1 MSLIICD
8 NCGKEISDKATNCI
22 HCGKKVNTKKSNK
35 TKLIRK
41 LSKKSILIIGSILFV
56 IVIVSIT
63 IFLFLNHESKNYI
76 GKWEQNI
83 TWKQGDKIIG
93 TGYSYIELLKN
104 SVFNFYNSNSSNEE
118 ISYNGT
124 YNENNGIIY
133 VYFKYENQDY
143 TGKLYI
149 DNNKLCINEKNCS
162 EYYVKSSSKDKNTH
176 IINETSTYI
185 SYEEYQNILNNKENV
200 IVIFESDYCHY
211 CEEYKEILNKVINNY
226 STPVYYYELETND
239 VAYDALNIS
248 ATPTTHI
255 IKNGV
260 NVETIIG
267 KTEYNE
273 LSKILDK
280 NNIE

>member
-1 MSLIICD
+1 MALVICD

-22 HCGKKVNTKKSNK
+22 HCGKKVNTQKSNK
-35 TKLIRK
+35 TKPIRK
-41 LSKKSILIIGSILFV
+41 LSKKSILIIGSILFI
-56 IVIVSIT
+56 IVIVNIT

-104 SVFNFYNSNSSNEE
+104 GVFNFYNSNSSNEE

-162 EYYVKSSSKDKNTH
+162 EYYVKSSSKNKNTH
-176 IINETSTYI
+176 IINETPTYI
-185 SYEEYQNILNNKENV
+185 SYEEYQNILNNKENA
-200 IVIFESDYCHY
+200 IVVFESDYCHY
-211 CEEYKEILNKVINNY
+211 CEEYKEILNKVVNNY
-226 STPVYYYELETND
+226 STPVYYYELETD
-239 VAYDALNIS
+239 DIAYDTLNIS

>member
-1 MSLIICD
+1 MALIICD

-35 TKLIRK
+35 TKPIRK
-41 LSKKSILIIGSILFV
+41 LSKKSILIIGSILFI

-83 TWKQGDKIIG
+83 TWKQGDKTIG

-104 SVFNFYNSNSSNEE
+104 GVFNFYNSNSSNEE

-133 VYFKYENQDY
+133 VYLKYENQDY

-162 EYYVKSSSKDKNTH
+162 EYYVKSSSKNKNTH

-185 SYEEYQNILNNKENV
+185 SYEEYQNILNNKENA
-200 IVIFESDYCHY
+200 IVVFESDYCHY
-211 CEEYKEILNKVINNY
+211 CEEYKEILNKVVNNY
-226 STPVYYYELETND
+226 STPVYYYELETD
-239 VAYDALNIS
+239 DIAYDTLNIS